1 MPNAQLAALA
11 TEKYISLT
19 TFRRDGT
26 AVPTPVW
33 FALDGERVL
42 VWTSPMAGKAK
53 RIRNNPHVT
62 IAPCTARGKVTGAP
76 FPAAATFLP
85 DDEAARANEL
95 LHTHYG
101 FQKRLLDGVKW
112 LIRTV
117 RRTRK
122 TANGFIAI
130 TPA

>member
-1 MPNAQLAALA
+1 MPNAQLTALA

-33 FALDGERVL
+33 FAMDGESIL

-62 IAPCTARGKVTGAP
+62 IAPCSARGKVTGEP
-76 FPAAATFLP
+76 FSATATFLP
-85 DDEAARANEL
+85 DDEAGRANGL
-95 LHTHYG
+95 MNAHYG

-112 LIRTV
+112 LICTV